1 MEDFMQ
7 LSDRGSSKDIAT
19 SNTLHTSRQ
28 SVQGC
33 FKPEEGKVLIFSRF
47 KDIYDLKFSTKQAA
61 VKAGSDCDSLFALR
75 KQQPSEH
82 IYESGKPN
90 SKGMMMISEKNTY
103 RYSDGRKAAAAFN
116 ASTTSAVL

>member
-1 MEDFMQ
+1 MTEEAAKTLLQVILYILLDSQ
-7 LSDRGSSKDIAT
+7 SRVVSSLRK
-19 SNTLHTSRQ
+19 
-28 SVQGC
+28 G
-33 FKPEEGKVLIFSRF
+33 KKVLIFSRS
-47 KDIYDLKFSTKQAA
+47 KDIYDQKFSTKQAA

-75 KQQPSEH
+75 KQQPSKH